1 MNNRNTEMIELIS
14 SGLGN
19 ELIEKVIFVGG
30 SVVGFYS
37 TNKLDLDIRYTEDV
51 DCVVNISIRNEFNNF
66 EQELRKRNFKND
78 IRENAPICRWNYL
91 HLTVDIMPVDFKI
104 FGFTN
109 EWYRIGLEN
118 VIDFK
123 INEKLSI
130 QIFSAPYFLATKIQ
144 ANNNRGGTD
153 IRFSHDFE
161 DIVFILNNRI
171 ELLEEIINLK
181 NKKLKKYLKTEFNK
195 LLSLSYIDEAIEC
208 VIPYGLGNKTINK
221 IKDIM
226 KNISE
231 I

>member
-78 IRENAPICRWNYL
+78 IRENATICRWNYL

-109 EWYRIGLEN
+109 G
-118 VIDFK
+118 
-123 INEKLSI
+123 
-130 QIFSAPYFLATKIQ
+130 
-144 ANNNRGGTD
+144 
-153 IRFSHDFE
+153 
-161 DIVFILNNRI
+161 I
-171 ELLEEIINLK
+171 E
-181 NKKLKKYLKTEFNK
+181 
-195 LLSLSYIDEAIEC
+195 
-208 VIPYGLGNKTINK
+208 
-221 IKDIM
+221 
-226 KNISE
+226 
-231 I
+231 